1 MFSSILLVTIVL
13 QAFSIFPH
21 AYAQLRITVDASL
34 QYQHVDGFGIS
45 ASFQRAQQIYGK
57 YGLSP
62 TNRTKVLDL
71 LFSNTT
77 GASLTIL
84 RNGIG
89 SANSSSLDYMNS
101 IQPLSP
107 GSPAAA
113 PFYNWDGND
122 SGQVWLSQV
131 AAGYGVKTFAAD
143 AWSAPGYMKSNNDD
157 THGGSLCGVTNTSC
171 ATGDWRQAYA
181 DYIVQYLS
189 YYAAAGIKVTHVG
202 FVNEPELYERYASMI
217 SNGTQSADFLRVL
230 APTLKAAG
238 LDTKITCCDAA
249 GWKSQARMLAGI
261 QAAGAESL
269 VGVVTSHGYSSPLN
283 GTLNT
288 TLPVWQTEWSDLRG
302 NWTNDWYFNHTA
314 GEGLTWAV
322 NIQKAFTES
331 NVSAFIYW
339 QGAEMTGRNTAL
351 IRLAGDSYQVSKRLW
366 AMAQFS
372 RFVRPDAMR
381 IDADG
386 GNEQVH
392 VSAFKNF
399 DGVVAVQVINNST
412 NATDIELAL
421 GGGKAPTSLQAFL
434 TDNENDLTD
443 LGQVTAG
450 KNGTWESTLPARSMV
465 SFVGVYM

>member
-1 MFSSILLVTIVL
+1 MFASILLVGIAL
-13 QAFSIFPH
+13 QALNLFPL
-21 AYAQLRITVDASL
+21 ADAQLRITVDPTL
-34 QYQHVDGFGIS
+34 QYQKVDGFGIS

-113 PFYNWDGND
+113 PFYNWDGSD

-131 AAGYGVKTFAAD
+131 AASYGVKAFAAD

-181 DYIVQYLS
+181 DYIVQYIS
-189 YYAAAGIKVTHVG
+189 YYAAADIKVTHVG
-202 FVNEPELYERYASMI
+202 FVNEPELHERYASMI

-249 GWKSQARMLAGI
+249 GWKSQARMQAGI

-288 TLPVWQTEWSDLRG
+288 TLPVWQTEWSDLHG
-302 NWTNDWYFNHTA
+302 NWTDDWYFNHTA

-322 NIQKAFTES
+322 RIQEAFTES

-339 QGAEMTGRNTAL
+339 QGAEMTGKNTAL
-351 IRLAGDSYQVSKRLW
+351 IRLSGDSYQVSKRLW

-372 RFVRPDAMR
+372 RFVRPGAVR
-381 IDADG
+381 IDAEG
-386 GNEQVH
+386 GNEMVH
-392 VSAFKNF
+392 VSAFKNS
-399 DGVVAVQVINNST
+399 DGIVAVQVINNST
-412 NATDIELAL
+412 NATDVELTVA
-421 GGGKAPTSLQAFL
+421 GGKGPTSLQAFL
-434 TDNENDLTD
+434 TDNENDLMD
-443 LGQVTAG
+443 LGLITAG
-450 KNGTWESTLPARSMV
+450 NNGTWQSTLPARSMV
-465 SFVGVYM
+465 SFVG